1 MSKDNH
7 FLFRR
12 FGQIIAKPGWLVL
25 RSNKG
30 RSPETAPRPGHEETP
45 VVNRER
51 STGVGSWLFP
61 MSPVGWRGAKPREWP
76 GKYVSDR
83 LYDVRDPER
92 FPPVLPYESAND
104 TAFIRKTGMS
114 SKN

>member
-45 VVNRER
+45 V
-51 STGVGSWLFP
+51 
-61 MSPVGWRGAKPREWP
+61 SPVRWRGAKPREWP

-104 TAFIRKTGMS
+104 TAFIRKTGTS